1 MPTSEILFTLL
12 LAVGFIALIAY
23 TRHWRSK
30 NNVSRCPKCGT
41 MTHAKGSVSMMRGGS
56 YVHDY
61 RCPNCG
67 YEWHD

>member
-1 MPTSEILFTLL
+1 MEDGFIVLL
-12 LAVGFIALIAY
+12 LGVGLIALMVY
-23 TRHWRSK
+23 TRQQRSK